1 MSDKSP
7 NFGKSQG
14 EPPSFFARVPTRAM
28 WNVNKQN
35 NKKTGLT
42 PVELHIFAVLCSY
55 ANNQGF
61 AWAGSKTVGEVCSTP
76 RQNVSKAFKKCMNLG
91 YMETVSRFRSQPKW
105 RHVYGTVW
113 RIIYD
118 DRLNQDELIDAM
130 NKEDPPPVIEDD
142 LPLQTKKNNGGDA
155 DKHNEERE
163 DIELAVAV
171 GEARWFAVRCQEET
185 GELRL
190 VNPRSVELAMA
201 CLQSGL
207 LPTEIRKR
215 VNDHL
220 LKCRQARKSAPPN
233 LGFLLG

>member
-1 MSDKSP
+1 MRFK
-7 NFGKSQG
+7 NA
-14 EPPSFFARVPTRAM
+14 E
-28 WNVNKQN
+28 
-35 NKKTGLT
+35 
-42 PVELHIFAVLCSY
+42 HIK
-55 ANNQGF
+55 
-61 AWAGSKTVGEVCSTP
+61 GSKM
-76 RQNVSKAFKKCMNLG
+76 SKASVRN
-91 YMETVSRFRSQPKW
+91 VQHS
-105 RHVYGTVW
+105 
-113 RIIYD
+113 
-118 DRLNQDELIDAM
+118 
-130 NKEDPPPVIEDD
+130 
-142 LPLQTKKNNGGDA
+142 NGNA

-171 GEARWFAVRCQEET
+171 GEARWFAVRCQQET